1 MSRQEYLKNVEK
13 RLYAVCGND
22 GLITHNRKLIPGGKP
37 ALGGKVPDI
46 RKLAKEVAKECS
58 MPDAVVDYKL
68 FMEYFPEDYLE
79 EELLK
84 AFVIGY
90 VKDDVNAVL
99 ECAAG
104 FVPKIHDWCVCD
116 GFCQTFT
123 IARKHRKEVFEWV
136 CQYID
141 SDKEFE
147 QRVVAVLLMSH
158 FLVDDYYERV
168 LKIMKCLKHDG
179 YYTKMGVAWCV
190 ATAYAKYREATLEF
204 LSDNELDDWTF
215 NKAIQKM
222 IESYRVPE
230 EDKGMLRRMKR

>member
-1 MSRQEYLKNVEK
+1 MKKQGYLKSVEK

-58 MPDAVVDYKL
+58 VQGTLVDYNY
-68 FMEYFPEDYLE
+68 FMENFPEDYLE

-90 VKDDVNAVL
+90 VKDDVKNVI

-104 FVPKIHDWCVCD
+104 FVPRIHDWCVCD
-116 GFCQTFT
+116 AFCQTFS
-123 IARKHRKEVFEWV
+123 IARKYPKEVFEWV
-136 CQYID
+136 CGYIN

-158 FLVDDYYERV
+158 FLVDEYYERV
-168 LKIMKCLKHDG
+168 IYTMNRLKHTG
-179 YYTKMGVAWCV
+179 YYTKMGIAWCV
-190 ATAYAKYREATLEF
+190 ATAYAKYREATLSY
-204 LSDNELDDWTF
+204 LNGNELDDWTF
-215 NKAIQKM
+215 NKSIQKM

-230 EDKGMLRRMKR
+230 EDKGMLRAMKR